1 MGYNTL
7 GGRFMIIKQSFV
19 ILSMYFLGTVIAE
32 GLHIPIPGNV
42 LGFALLFAALCG
54 KAIKLDQVEKVSNQI
69 VNNLALFFVVPVVGI
84 MVHANLIKAQFL
96 NIFVPLIASIL
107 VGLFTAAKVTE
118 LLIGREERK
127 LASAERRDS
136 GGGNDQ

>member
-1 MGYNTL
+1 
-7 GGRFMIIKQSFV
+7 MIIKQSFV

-127 LASAERRDS
+127 LAAAERRDS